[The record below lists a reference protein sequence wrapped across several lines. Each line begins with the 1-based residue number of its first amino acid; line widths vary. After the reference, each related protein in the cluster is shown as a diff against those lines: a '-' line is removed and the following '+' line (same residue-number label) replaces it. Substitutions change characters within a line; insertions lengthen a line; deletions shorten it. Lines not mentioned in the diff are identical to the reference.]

1 MRDRTELLESALD
14 GLPDGIALFGA
25 EGEVVFWNH
34 AAEDITGYASAELLA
49 RTVPEALETLA
60 PGSACHRVMQASA
73 EPQTGRG
80 ALVRVRHKLG
90 HETQVITR
98 VAVLRDGM
106 GECIGTVAVFH
117 PAESLDALPHGVT
130 GGSEAVGASQAD
142 LEDRLQIEF
151 EDFARGRLPFGVLWI
166 SVDQAQ
172 GLSKT
177 HGSSACEAMLEKVQ
191 RALAQGLR
199 PGEEVGRWGDD
210 EFLIISHERTPEML
224 AAHAQVLAGLART
237 ADFRWWGDRISL
249 TVSVGAAQAR
259 NDQDEGLPQLLERAR
274 GAMESSIHAGGNC
287 ITSASGRQECLPS

>member
-1 MRDRTELLESALD
+1 M
-14 GLPDGIALFGA
+14 
-25 EGEVVFWNH
+25 
-34 AAEDITGYASAELLA
+34 
-49 RTVPEALETLA
+49 
-60 PGSACHRVMQASA
+60 
-73 EPQTGRG
+73 
-80 ALVRVRHKLG
+80 
-90 HETQVITR
+90 
-98 VAVLRDGM
+98 
-106 GECIGTVAVFH
+106 
-117 PAESLDALPHGVT
+117 
-130 GGSEAVGASQAD
+130 
-142 LEDRLQIEF
+142 
-151 EDFARGRLPFGVLWI
+151 
-166 SVDQAQ
+166 
-172 GLSKT
+172 SKT

-259 NDQDEGLPQLLERAR
+259 NDPDEGLPQLLERAR